1 MVKYSQDSRRIGIPV
16 EIHGTNQ
23 KRCENKT
30 SNRMPNEK
38 KKKTTFDELTLPE
51 EKLFAVVLKVCF
63 RGKQPNALRGNH

>member
-38 KKKTTFDELTLPE
+38 KNNFRRINFTWREIIRRSFKS
-51 EKLFAVVLKVCF
+51 LFS
-63 RGKQPNALRGNH
+63 R